1 MAHPVCPSICVP
13 NVGWCVLAQAIGSI
27 VLALAGLNL
36 IAATIL
42 RPKTVCL
49 NFRNPKETPTSLQ
62 GFQSLCC
69 DGHAL
74 QLTQC
79 MVSPRQC
86 MGMRTHFGC
95 CTPIVVHNSLAPL
108 DSSILPVII

>member
-1 MAHPVCPSICVP
+1 MAHPICPSCVP

-49 NFRNPKETPTSLQ
+49 NLKTPKETPASLQ
-62 GFQSLCC
+62 GFKSPCC
-69 DGHAL
+69 DGMYCSM
-74 QLTQC
+74 QC
-79 MVSPRQC
+79 LCSV
-86 MGMRTHFGC
+86 
-95 CTPIVVHNSLAPL
+95 
-108 DSSILPVII
+108 